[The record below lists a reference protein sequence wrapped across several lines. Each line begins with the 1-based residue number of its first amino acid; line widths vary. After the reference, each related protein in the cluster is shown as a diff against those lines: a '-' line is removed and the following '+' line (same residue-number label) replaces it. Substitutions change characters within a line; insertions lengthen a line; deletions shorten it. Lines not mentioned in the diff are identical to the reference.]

1 MRGVGGKVGVNELS
15 KLRSFDQIFP
25 MISLVIIVE
34 VAEGKADL
42 FAEYIAEEARDVM
55 ANEPGCRSFVVSRSV
70 EDPHTFTLAEVYDDQ
85 AALDQHR
92 LTPHFLLFQERV
104 REHGLIAKKS
114 PVWGEVIFP

>member
-1 MRGVGGKVGVNELS
+1 
-15 KLRSFDQIFP
+15 

-34 VAEGKADL
+34 AMQGKADL

-55 ANEPGCRSFVVSRSV
+55 ANEPGCRSFVVSRSLD
-70 EDPHTFTLAEVYDDQ
+70 EPHTFTLAEVYDDQ

-104 REHGLIAKKS
+104 KEHGLIAKKT
-114 PVWGEVIFP
+114 PVLGDVIFP

>member
-1 MRGVGGKVGVNELS
+1 
-15 KLRSFDQIFP
+15 

-42 FAEYIAEEARDVM
+42 FAEYITEEARDVM
-55 ANEPGCRSFVVSRSV
+55 ADEPGCRSFVVSRSA

-92 LTPHFLLFQERV
+92 LTPHFLLFQERA
-104 REHGLIAKKS
+104 REHGLIAKKT
-114 PVWGEVIFP
+114 PVLGDVIFS

>member
-1 MRGVGGKVGVNELS
+1 
-15 KLRSFDQIFP
+15 

-42 FAEYIAEEARDVM
+42 FAEYITEEARDVM
-55 ANEPGCRSFVVSRSV
+55 AKEPGCRSFVVSRSV

-92 LTPHFLLFQERV
+92 LTPHFLLFQERA
-104 REHGLIAKKS
+104 REHSLIAKKT
-114 PVWGEVIFP
+114 PVLGDVIFP